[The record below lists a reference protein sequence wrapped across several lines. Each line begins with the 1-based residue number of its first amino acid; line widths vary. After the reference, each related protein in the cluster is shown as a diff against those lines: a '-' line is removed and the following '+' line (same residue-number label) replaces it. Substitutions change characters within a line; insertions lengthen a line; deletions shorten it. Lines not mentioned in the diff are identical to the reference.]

1 MKNIVIKSQNKK
13 QVFNYNNIVALGI
26 EECYYKGELKEWCIK
41 AKTLGGSHLF
51 TLGSYSSEYICADAL
66 NRITDEIIKG
76 VEYIEV
82 PER

>member
-1 MKNIVIKSQNKK
+1 MKNIIIVTQDKK
-13 QVFNYNNIVALGI
+13 IRLNYNNIVCLGI
-26 EECYYKGELKEWCIK
+26 EESYYKGELKEWCIK
-41 AKTLGGSHLF
+41 ASTIGGSHLF
-51 TLGSYSSEYICADAL
+51 TLGSYSSEYICADVL